1 MITPDTEE
9 FGACV
14 ALACVATW
22 WPDGAAAR
30 GDATVEVGVGI
41 LVVEL
46 PGVSDLSGFAFLI
59 GRFVPGGQCA

>member
-14 ALACVATW
+14 ALACVVTW

-46 PGVSDLSGFAFLI
+46 PGVSDLSGSPF
-59 GRFVPGGQCA
+59 